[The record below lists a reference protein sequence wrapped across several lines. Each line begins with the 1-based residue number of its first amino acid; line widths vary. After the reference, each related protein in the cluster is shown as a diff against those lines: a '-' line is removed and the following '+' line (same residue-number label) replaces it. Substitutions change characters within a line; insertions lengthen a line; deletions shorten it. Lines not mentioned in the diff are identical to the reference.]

1 MSNTTAVDPTTV
13 PDPTTEPT
21 TEPTVPPTST
31 TTEPTITSTT
41 SIPPTSTTTIPESTT
56 SETTPTT
63 TVAPVTST
71 IIQTPTD
78 PAQEPTTQIIVETST
93 FTPPTEPTTS
103 ATSSSESSASA
114 TPSTLSAGDRAG
126 GSSSGLGTSGTIAIA
141 VVIPIVAIAGLLLL
155 GFWLWRKRKAR
166 KSAEEMRKSEMAEY
180 GFNPN
185 NDPSLAPAGASYQED
200 QSEMTEDNSGYRG
213 WGATTSNRKTSRTLG
228 SSQPGMSDNG
238 SQPGGYYPSPNAY
251 SDAYS
256 ADPLVGG
263 HPEGNDGVGALGA
276 GAAGAAGAAGGA
288 ATAGLA
294 RNRSQGQGG
303 VRRGPSN
310 ASSAY
315 SNVAPSEAS
324 SDAPSMPRPYYE
336 QEMYNEF
343 SQPQHGPYGDGS
355 YGGDQPVVRD
365 VQARRNTRIERAPTF
380 PKQQGGIA
388 QNF

>member
-1 MSNTTAVDPTTV
+1 V
-13 PDPTTEPT
+13 
-21 TEPTVPPTST
+21 
-31 TTEPTITSTT
+31 
-41 SIPPTSTTTIPESTT
+41 
-56 SETTPTT
+56 
-63 TVAPVTST
+63 
-71 IIQTPTD
+71 Q
-78 PAQEPTTQIIVETST
+78 TST
-93 FTPPTEPTTS
+93 FTPPPEST
-103 ATSSSESSASA
+103 TSSSSSTDSSASA
-114 TPSTLSAGDRAG
+114 TPSTLSAGDRDG

-238 SQPGGYYPSPNAY
+238 SQPGGYHPSPNAY

-256 ADPLVGG
+256 HDPLVGG

-276 GAAGAAGAAGGA
+276 GAAGAAGGAAAAGI
-288 ATAGLA
+288 A
-294 RNRSQGQGG
+294 RNRSQGG

-315 SNVAPSEAS
+315 SNAAPSEAS
-324 SDAPSMPRPYYE
+324 SEAPSLPRPYYE

-380 PKQQGGIA
+380 PQQQGGIA